1 VSGLNDVRELLAL
14 PFVAALLLTGIH
26 AYFGIH
32 VLRRNVVFVDLALAQ
47 IAGLGATVAFMLGHP
62 PQSPAAYGYSL
73 AFTLIGAAVLAASRH
88 WSGRVP
94 QEALIGV
101 VYVVAAAAVL
111 LLVDQAPQGA
121 EHIKRLLV
129 GNILTVT
136 AADVARLAA
145 LYGAVAAF
153 HWIFRRR
160 LLLVSFDPAQA
171 RAQGLRFWLW
181 DFLFYASFG
190 VVVTSS
196 VAVGGVLLVF
206 AFLIIPAAV
215 GLLYAERLAATLLIA
230 WLGGALASAAGLGVS
245 YAADLP
251 TGATLVCA
259 FGALL
264 VVAAALRHTVFGGA
278 ERRRAIWRRL
288 RAATKIAMP
297 AALLLAALWLILLPR
312 ADHPLL
318 DAFEAWQPGIRA
330 VFLTPQERAQ
340 WSDAR
345 HDARRYRA
353 EVERLRTLER
363 DSRWQGE
370 AASDDELRRLGS
382 YTQTFL
388 EMQRGEQ
395 FVERALRNKARER
408 QRWIL
413 GVPALLL
420 AVAALLGVAP
430 GLQRRW
436 VVSADADTGRTVRI

>member
-1 VSGLNDVRELLAL
+1 MGGLSDARELLAL
-14 PFVAALLLTGIH
+14 PLVAVLLLVGIH

-62 PQSPAAYGYSL
+62 PQSPAAYGYAL
-73 AFTLIGAAVLAASRH
+73 AFTLIGAAVLAASRN

-101 VYVVAAAAVL
+101 VYVVAAAAAL

-121 EHIKRLLV
+121 EHIKRLLI

-145 LYGAVAAF
+145 LYGTVAAF

-160 LLLVSFDPAQA
+160 MSLVSFDPAHA

-206 AFLIIPAAV
+206 TFLIIPAAV
-215 GLLYAERLAATLLIA
+215 GLLYAERLVAVLLIA
-230 WLGGALASAAGLGVS
+230 WLGGALASAVGLGVS

-259 FGALL
+259 FGVLL
-264 VVAAALRHTVFGGA
+264 AVAATLRHTVFGRA
-278 ERRRAIWRRL
+278 ERRRAILRRL
-288 RAATKIAMP
+288 WAATKIAAP
-297 AALLLAALWLILLPR
+297 AMLLLASLWLILLPR

-330 VFLTPQERAQ
+330 VFLTSQERAQ
-340 WSDAR
+340 WSDAH
-345 HDARRYRA
+345 HDAHRYQA
-353 EVERLRTLER
+353 EVERLRVLER
-363 DSRWQGE
+363 DSRWQGDTP
-370 AASDDELRRLGS
+370 SDDELRKLGS

-395 FVERALRNKARER
+395 FVERELRNKARAR
-408 QRWIL
+408 QRLIL
-413 GVPALLL
+413 GVPGLLL
-420 AVAALLGVAP
+420 AVAALLGIAP
-430 GLQRRW
+430 GLKRRQA
-436 VVSADADTGRTVRI
+436 VSADAGAG